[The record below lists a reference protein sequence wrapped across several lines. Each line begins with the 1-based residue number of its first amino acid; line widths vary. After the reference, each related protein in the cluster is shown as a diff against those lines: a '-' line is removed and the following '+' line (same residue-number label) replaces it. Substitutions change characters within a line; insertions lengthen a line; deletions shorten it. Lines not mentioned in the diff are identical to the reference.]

1 MGITEGLLIVI
12 LIVLIYM
19 IITRKQ
25 ASSTARATKTWD
37 CVDRD
42 TGDITSVRMAVKTKH
57 GPGCKCRVCLSPE
70 AAAAAEQT
78 EYFTGCQDPTKL
90 NAELNCLCEGDDL
103 SYATN
108 EYGAPGMSYKDWV
121 AAQAVDPAVVK
132 NHAEWVKDRVQEGSL
147 NVTGRTYSPDSHDS
161 YDPISWIGIRG
172 RPQAVATCN
181 PDQTPDVNYDL
192 YEDKPKMV
200 WRT

>member
-12 LIVLIYM
+12 LIVLMYM
-19 IITRKQ
+19 IVTRKQ
-25 ASSTARATKTWD
+25 SYGVKKTTKTWD

-42 TGDITSVRMAVKTKH
+42 TGDITSVRMSVKSKQDT
-57 GPGCKCRVCLSPE
+57 GCKSPE
-70 AAAAAEQT
+70 AASTAEQI

-90 NAELNCLCEGDDL
+90 NAELNCLCEGSDL

-132 NHAEWVKDRVQEGSL
+132 NHAEWIKDRVREGSL

-161 YDPISWIGIRG
+161 YDPIPWIGLR

-181 PDQTPDVNYDL
+181 PDTVPDVNYDL
-192 YEDKPKMV
+192 YNDKPKLT
-200 WRT
+200 WRS